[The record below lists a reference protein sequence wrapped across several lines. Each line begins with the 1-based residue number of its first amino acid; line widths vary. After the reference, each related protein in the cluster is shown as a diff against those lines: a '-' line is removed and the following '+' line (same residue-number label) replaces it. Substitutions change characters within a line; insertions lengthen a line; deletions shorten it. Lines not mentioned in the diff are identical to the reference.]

1 MSGRVTR
8 IARSVAAAGGAVLLL
23 ALAVWGLERGGAI
36 NAWLTTRIAAL
47 LGPQVRFSTARAVWW
62 PRLAVTLDQVALVSV
77 EPAPTAGHASATAVT
92 CQVGLLPL
100 LRGEVEIATVQVE
113 GLRLA
118 VERAADGAVHAGGL
132 ETLAAQAAR
141 GPSGAQPPT
150 LPTVQV
156 HGAELA
162 YREAGPPVRT
172 LELHG
177 VDLQLSASG
186 PGARIELTGAVA
198 NGGTLRVR
206 GTLES
211 LTDLTSAPY
220 HADIEAD
227 ALDAAAALTWLPPAA
242 AARANAQGHLRVT
255 ANVSGRGIAAAAGD
269 ASIELFDGRLSAA
282 GWQGDAPLHTTAH
295 AVWDGGALTVSQ
307 GRVDLARLS
316 NAALSADTLGAS
328 FAYGNGALRVNALQ
342 ARACGGTWQAS
353 GDATMGDPPQINAAV
368 QAEEIDAAQM
378 IACLSALGVAAAA
391 PSLSAP
397 LRLTA
402 QASGQPGG
410 RWTGHAAIA
419 TDGVVTLPA
428 ARVEGPLEVAADLRV
443 EGAALELSN
452 GTARARRVAACDSL
466 RRCLDVHWNAAAGH
480 CRDVER
486 TARRHAGQ
494 RRGTAPGVH

>member
-62 PRLAVTLDQVALVSV
+62 PRLAVTLDQVALVSA
-77 EPAPTAGHASATAVT
+77 EPAPTAGCASATAVT

-141 GPSGAQPPT
+141 GPSGARPPT

-186 PGARIELTGAVA
+186 PGARIGLTG
-198 NGGTLRVR
+198 
-206 GTLES
+206 
-211 LTDLTSAPY
+211 APY

-227 ALDAAAALTWLPPAA
+227 ALDAAAALAWLPPAA
-242 AARANAQGHLRVT
+242 AARANAQGHLRLT

-378 IACLSALGVAAAA
+378 IA
-391 PSLSAP
+391 
-397 LRLTA
+397 
-402 QASGQPGG
+402 
-410 RWTGHAAIA
+410 
-419 TDGVVTLPA
+419 
-428 ARVEGPLEVAADLRV
+428 
-443 EGAALELSN
+443 
-452 GTARARRVAACDSL
+452 
-466 RRCLDVHWNAAAGH
+466 
-480 CRDVER
+480 
-486 TARRHAGQ
+486 
-494 RRGTAPGVH
+494 